1 MPDAYPF
8 LSPDWLAAIVAIRQE
23 YHDKVEVGEQ
33 VVRMNQVI
41 TDVPFG
47 DPVMNAHID
56 TSTGEVD
63 MAPGHVDAPDVTVT
77 VDYQTAR
84 AIFVDPTSAM
94 AHFLGGRIKVQ
105 GDMTRLVAL
114 IQANPD
120 PTAAE
125 VQRRMAEVT
134 AVPES

>member
-1 MPDAYPF
+1 MPDAHPF
-8 LSPDWLAAIVAIRQE
+8 LSPEWLAAIVAIRQE
-23 YHDKVEVGEQ
+23 YQGKVEVGEQ

-47 DPVMNAHID
+47 DPIMNAHVD

-63 MAPGHVDAPDVTVT
+63 MAPGHVDDPDVTVT
-77 VDYQTAR
+77 VDYETAR
-84 AIFVDPTSAM
+84 SIFVDPTTAM

-105 GDMTRLVAL
+105 GDMTKLVAL
-114 IQANPD
+114 IQTNPD

>member
-1 MPDAYPF
+1 MADTYAF
-8 LSPDWLAAIVAIRQE
+8 LSPEWLAAIVAIRLE
-23 YHDKVEVGEQ
+23 YQGKVEVGEQ

-47 DPVMNAHID
+47 EPTINAHID

-63 MAPGHVDAPDVTVT
+63 MAPGHIDSPDVTVT
-77 VDYQTAR
+77 VDYETAR

-105 GDMTRLVAL
+105 GDMTKLVAL
-114 IQANPD
+114 IQTNPD

-134 AVPES
+134 AAPEA

>member
-1 MPDAYPF
+1 MADTYAF
-8 LSPDWLAAIVAIRQE
+8 LSPEWLAAIVAIRQE
-23 YHDKVEVGEQ
+23 YQGKVEVGDQ

-47 DPVMNAHID
+47 EPTMNAHID

-63 MAPGHVDAPDVTVT
+63 MAPGHIENPDVTVT
-77 VDYQTAR
+77 VDYETAR

-105 GDMTRLVAL
+105 GDMTKLVTL
-114 IQANPD
+114 IQTNPD

-134 AVPES
+134 AVPEA